1 MISSL
6 KMEGPGKLYLVPIRS
21 GRSGNVSLTFTM
33 AAKGG
38 RPVDPIWL
46 IYLFM
51 YVYVLKP
58 SFTQSNPCFAQF
70 YPVKPMFYPC
80 FTCRARQNQ

>member
-1 MISSL
+1 MIFSL

-38 RPVDPIWL
+38 RPVDPIWQV
-46 IYLFM
+46 F
-51 YVYVLKP
+51 VRVCTDGKV
-58 SFTQSNPCFAQF
+58 
-70 YPVKPMFYPC
+70 VKAKCTECETMVSV
-80 FTCRARQNQ
+80 NQQKCKVPTKECD